1 MTDKK
6 PSAFER
12 LKAKVTPEHRE
23 FASISLDIV
32 DQVHAILENKNWTQK
47 QLAEKMGKRESEV
60 SKLLSG
66 THNLS
71 IQTIAK
77 LHIALGETIICTP
90 ERYHTLYTPKMNVS
104 PLIKSF
110 LHSYTK
116 SAGEENK
123 TSEPNFPI
131 AA

>member
-1 MTDKK
+1 MENKK
-6 PSAFER
+6 TSAFER
-12 LKAKVTPEHRE
+12 LKAKVTPGHRE
-23 FASISLDIV
+23 FASITLDIV
-32 DQVHAILENKNWTQK
+32 DQVHAVLNSKGWTQK
-47 QLAEKMGKRESEV
+47 QLAEEMGKRESEI

-77 LHIALGETIICTP
+77 IQVALKETIICTP
-90 ERYHTLYTPKMNVS
+90 ERYHTLYSPKVDVS

-110 LHSYTK
+110 FNTYTK

-123 TSEPNFPI
+123 IPENPYPV